1 MAYLIQADNPSRAW
15 VEALDLL
22 VAGDGK
28 AVNLNVAFAAGLE
41 DERVRAVL
49 DEFLADLEAGSGKP
63 VWPVQT
69 VANTIFPE
77 ALYHPHLGAQAAPRL
92 YENYELSMRL
102 QRKSE
107 NPYDRDTYFNRLIA
121 YPATDGTWNQ
131 LDYHVKRLAKQAT
144 RSSQAS
150 SVYELGISH
159 PLDAELRLQA
169 PGVDKR
175 LFWFPCLSHISL
187 TLVRGQL
194 HMTAMYR
201 NQTFITRAYG
211 NYVGLSRLLAFLATE
226 TSTTPGEIEV
236 VATHAD
242 AELSLG
248 AQAIRALLERCKS
261 LLASEP
267 MGIRSRV

>member
-1 MAYLIQADNPSRAW
+1 MAHLIQANDLSRAW

-28 AVNLNVAFAAGLE
+28 AVNLNVAFAAGRD
-41 DERVRAVL
+41 DERIRAAV
-49 DEFLADLEAGSGKP
+49 DEFLANLNAVRDKP

-77 ALYHPHLGAQAAPRL
+77 ALYHPHLGAEAAPRL
-92 YENYELSMRL
+92 YENYRLSMCL
-102 QRKSE
+102 QRQSE
-107 NPYDRDTYFNRLIA
+107 NQYDRDTYFNRLIA
-121 YPATDGTWNQ
+121 YPVADGSWNQ

-159 PLDAELRLQA
+159 PLDAELRLQV

-175 LFWFPCLSHISL
+175 LYWFPCLSHISL

-194 HMTAMYR
+194 HMTAVYR

-211 NYVGLSRLLAFLATE
+211 NYLGLSRLLAFLATE
-226 TSTTPGEIEV
+226 TNTTPGEIEV

-248 AQAIRALLERCKS
+248 VQSIRALLERCQA
-261 LLASEP
+261 LLSSKPLEVGSHA
-267 MGIRSRV
+267 